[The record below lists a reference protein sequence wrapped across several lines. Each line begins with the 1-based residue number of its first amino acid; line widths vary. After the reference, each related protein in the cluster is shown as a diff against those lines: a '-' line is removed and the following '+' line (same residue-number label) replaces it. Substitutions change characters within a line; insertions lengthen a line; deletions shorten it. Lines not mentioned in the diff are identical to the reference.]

1 MTVKERALLLGPQQS
16 LLAIVSEPER
26 PPGSRPTI
34 LVLNAGIVHR
44 VGAHRKSVNLAR
56 ALCAAGFRV
65 VRFDLSGIGDSPA
78 RRDALGFADSALADL
93 AEIMD
98 DLGKRHGETRFVLM
112 GLCSGADNSFEMA
125 TRDPRVVGAI
135 LLDGVAYRTPRF
147 YLHKYGPRLR
157 RRSAWITA
165 GKQAAQLARRRL
177 ARVLGQ
183 EVEGGEVDAAPQGDA
198 VRDFAPREETVAKLQ
213 ALCDRGVK
221 MYWLYTAGAPSY
233 YNYREQFFDCF
244 KDVDLKGV
252 VTHDY
257 FAESNH
263 TFTELR
269 TQRKLIAA
277 VTGWAARAFPG

>member
-1 MTVKERALLLGPQQS
+1 MKERALLLGPQQS
-16 LLAIVSEPER
+16 LLAIVSEPDR
-26 PPGSRPTI
+26 PIESRPTI
-34 LVLNAGIVHR
+34 LLLNAGIVHR

-56 ALCAAGFRV
+56 ALVAAGFRV

-78 RRDALGFADSALADL
+78 RREALGFAESALADL

-98 DLGKRHGETRFVLM
+98 DLGQRQGVKRFVLM

-135 LLDGVAYRTPRF
+135 LLDGVCYRTPRF

-157 RRSAWITA
+157 RKSAWITA
-165 GKQAAQLARRRL
+165 GKQVARMAQRKLAER
-177 ARVLGQ
+177 LGQ
-183 EVEGGEVDAAPQGDA
+183 PLPAPVDDGPKGDA

-213 ALCDRGVK
+213 ALCNRGVK

-233 YNYREQFFDCF
+233 YNYKEQFFDCF
-244 KDVDLKGV
+244 RDVDLKGA

-269 TQRKLIAA
+269 TQKKLIAA
-277 VTGWAARAFPG
+277 VTAWAGRTFPA